1 MILILFQINGI
12 NQINIKIKGGKDMQR
27 TMKLISILLMV
38 IMICFSFSTVVRAT
52 DGTSKVNDTID
63 IMQGSKAN
71 GTDGVAK
78 IGGQIA
84 DILTTVGIVVAVI
97 VILILGIKYMMGS
110 ASEKAEYKKTMI
122 PYIVGA
128 VLILGGSTI
137 VKIVF
142 GAFSF

>member
-1 MILILFQINGI
+1 
-12 NQINIKIKGGKDMQR
+12 MQK

-38 IMICFSFSTVVRAT
+38 VMICFTLSTVVNAAP
-52 DGTSKVNDTID
+52 DVNSIID
-63 IMQGSKAN
+63 KMDNQTAN
-71 GTDGVAK
+71 GAENVAK

-122 PYIVGA
+122 PYVVGA
-128 VLILGGSTI
+128 VLILGGSAI
-137 VKIVF
+137 VKII
-142 GAFSF
+142 FSIQIV

>member
-1 MILILFQINGI
+1 
-12 NQINIKIKGGKDMQR
+12 MQK

-38 IMICFSFSTVVRAT
+38 VMICFTLSTVVNAKP
-52 DGTSKVNDTID
+52 DVDNIVG
-63 IMQGSKAN
+63 IMDNQTAN
-71 GTDGVAK
+71 GAQNVSK

-122 PYIVGA
+122 PYVVGA
-128 VLILGGSTI
+128 VLILGGSAI
-137 VKIVF
+137 VKIL
-142 GAFSF
+142 FSIEIV

>member
-1 MILILFQINGI
+1 
-12 NQINIKIKGGKDMQR
+12 MQK
-27 TMKLISILLMV
+27 TIKLISTLLI
-38 IMICFSFSTVVRAT
+38 IMMMCFSLSPVVRAT
-52 DGTSKVNDTID
+52 SSTEGGSKVNTVID
-63 IMQGSKAN
+63 VMDGSKAD

-78 IGGQIA
+78 IGGQVA

-122 PYIVGA
+122 PYVVGA

-142 GAFSF
+142 GALKFG